1 MKIGL
6 LEQKTYRIYTFYTWD
21 GLLYQS
27 KKTKLDLEEIQKG
40 KKYTFASDMDLIVT
54 LDVKDV
60 EMIRTEFITQ
70 IQQWAKSKNPDTE
83 YKARM

>member
-6 LEQKTYRIYTFYTWD
+6 LEQKTYKIYTFYTWD
-21 GLLYQS
+21 GIAYQC
-27 KKTKLDLEEIQKG
+27 KKTKLDLEEIQKNR
-40 KKYTFASDMDLIVT
+40 KYTFASDMDLIVT
-54 LDVKDV
+54 LNVKDV

-70 IQQWAKSKNPDTE
+70 IQQWAKSKNPDAE

>member
-21 GLLYQS
+21 GLIYQT
-27 KKTKLDLEEIQKG
+27 KKTKLDLEEMQEG
-40 KKYTFASDMDLIVT
+40 KKYTLTSDMDLIVT

-70 IQQWAKSKNPDTE
+70 IQQWAKSKNPDAE